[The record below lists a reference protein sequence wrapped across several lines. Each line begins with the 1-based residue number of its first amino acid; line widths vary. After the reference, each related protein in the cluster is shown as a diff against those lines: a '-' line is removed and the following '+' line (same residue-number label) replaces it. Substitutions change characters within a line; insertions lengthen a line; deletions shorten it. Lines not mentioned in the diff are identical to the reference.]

1 MKGLSKFLGRGL
13 LVLALGSCF
22 VACGDDDDDAVTD
35 GGAGTSGGGGT
46 TAGKGGVGGKGGMGG
61 KGGAGGTAGMTAP
74 KCEDTAEA
82 MSDTAVDTSAACITC
97 VCDKSEAAT
106 IACTGDCW
114 KLAYCVVA
122 NGCDATDT
130 TCITN
135 ACTDDLGTTAKLAAA
150 GALAMKV
157 NFAGCAAQCFGDV
170 DGGN

>member
-22 VACGDDDDDAVTD
+22 VACGDDDDDATTD
-35 GGAGTSGGGGT
+35 GGAGMSGS
-46 TAGKGGVGGKGGMGG
+46 GG
-61 KGGAGGTAGMTAP
+61 KGGASGAGGKGGASGKGGAAGGAGTVAP

-82 MSDTAVDTSAACITC
+82 MSDTAVETSAACITC

-114 KLAYCVVA
+114 KLAYCVVE
-122 NGCDATDT
+122 NGCEATDT

-135 ACTDDLGTTAKLAAA
+135 ACTDDLGTTTKLAAA

-157 NFAGCAAQCFGDV
+157 NFAGCAAQCFV
-170 DGGN
+170 EPDGGN